1 MVYFLLAEAF
11 LSEKGPEVRLANVL
25 QKPPLALKAETVIR
39 RLRDVSAVSVLVDDG
54 QISEIHLTTESN
66 RTPKQLVRDIES
78 ALEAELGLRVD
89 HRCISIAQKKELPR
103 EVPEEEEIPELSPAD
118 FCEPAKAQRVRFG
131 NISVTYAELQGHVK
145 VELSLDALEAAGF
158 AEGSCD
164 HNDMNRLIATA
175 TLQCVRQLI
184 AEDCCF
190 SLSDVEVMRLG
201 PDDVVVATVKFLW
214 GRTDRTLVGST
225 VVTQNLHQSIVYA
238 VLDAVNRVFGNLRL
252 KEPVEYELR
261 PTSIRG

>member
-1 MVYFLLAEAF
+1 MIYSRLAEVF
-11 LSEKGPEVRLANVL
+11 LSESRLEVRLANAL

-39 RLRDVSAVSVLVDDG
+39 KLRDVSAVSVLVDDG
-54 QISEIHLTTESN
+54 LVSEIHLTTESN

-89 HRCISIAQKKELPR
+89 HRCISIAQKKESA
-103 EVPEEEEIPELSPAD
+103 EEDELPELSPAD
-118 FCEPAKAQRVRFG
+118 FCEPAKPQRVRFG
-131 NISVTYAELQGHVK
+131 NVSVSYSELLGNVK
-145 VELSLDALEAAGF
+145 VELALDALEAAGF

-164 HNDMNRLIATA
+164 HHDMNRLIATA

>member
-1 MVYFLLAEAF
+1 
-11 LSEKGPEVRLANVL
+11 LANVL

-39 RLRDVSAVSVLVDDG
+39 GLRDVSAVSVLVDDG

-89 HRCISIAQKKELPR
+89 HRCISIAQKKELI
-103 EVPEEEEIPELSPAD
+103 EEEEIPELSPAD
-118 FCEPAKAQRVRFG
+118 FCEPVKTQRVRFG
-131 NISVTYAELQGHVK
+131 NISVTYSELQGNVK

-225 VVTQNLHQSIVYA
+225 VVSQNLHQSIVYA
-238 VLDAVNRVFGNLRL
+238 VLDAVNRVLGNLRL

>member
-1 MVYFLLAEAF
+1 
-11 LSEKGPEVRLANVL
+11 LANIL
-25 QKPPLALKAETVIR
+25 QKPPLAIKAETVIR
-39 RLRDVSAVSVLVDDG
+39 KLRDVSAVSVSVDDG
-54 QISEIHLTTESN
+54 QVSEIHLTTESN

-89 HRCISIAQKKELPR
+89 HRCISIAQKKESGA
-103 EVPEEEEIPELSPAD
+103 EEEIPELSPAD
-118 FCEPAKAQRVRFG
+118 FCEPARAQRVRFG
-131 NISVTYAELQGHVK
+131 NVSVTYSELQGKVK
-145 VELSLDALEAAGF
+145 VELCLDALESAGF

-164 HNDMNRLIATA
+164 HHDMNRLIATA